1 MRTNRSIGHSARRVA
16 IVTAL
21 AAGLCATVSTTVAA
35 ATYTVLNT
43 NDSGGVA
50 ASSHR

>member
-1 MRTNRSIGHSARRVA
+1 MSTNTSIGHSARRVA

-35 ATYTVLNT
+35 ATYTVTSLS
-43 NDSGGVA
+43 DSGGDA